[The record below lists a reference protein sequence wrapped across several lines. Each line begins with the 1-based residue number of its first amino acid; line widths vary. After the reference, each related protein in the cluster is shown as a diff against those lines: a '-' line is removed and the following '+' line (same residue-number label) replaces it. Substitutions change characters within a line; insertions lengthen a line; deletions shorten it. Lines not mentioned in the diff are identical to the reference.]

1 MILLLYYTLFPFP
14 NFSIGQIFPLV
25 LPFSSAS
32 NSKTPILLFRN
43 ASFPVDIVL
52 KNTELRSVRLRHRA
66 S

>member
-14 NFSIGQIFPLV
+14 NFSIGITVSSLLQI
-25 LPFSSAS
+25 
-32 NSKTPILLFRN
+32 SKTPILLFRN